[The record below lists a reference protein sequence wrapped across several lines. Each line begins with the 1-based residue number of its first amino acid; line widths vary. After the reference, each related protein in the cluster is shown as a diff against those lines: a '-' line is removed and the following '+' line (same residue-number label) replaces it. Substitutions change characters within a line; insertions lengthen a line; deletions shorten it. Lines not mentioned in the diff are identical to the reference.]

1 MSPKSIK
8 KNYIFNVA
16 YQILVIL
23 TPLITAPYLSRV
35 LQPDGIGRAS
45 FAESIVSYFSL
56 VAVMGINSYGQRE
69 ISYVQND
76 IAKRSEVFWNTKLL
90 SFCTSGI
97 TIVAYLI
104 FALFQ
109 KNNSAI
115 YLILS
120 LNLVSVFF
128 DITWFFQG
136 MEEFAKTV
144 TRNVIVKIMQICYIF
159 LFVKDKTDLPLYVLS
174 LGLFT
179 MLGNLSLWSYLPKYV
194 TKVKLSVLK
203 PFKDFKVV
211 LSLFIP
217 SVAIQIYTVLDKT
230 MIGVITG
237 SAAENGYY
245 EQAMKISKMLLAII
259 TALGIVMVPRIGYL
273 FQNDKKDEIQSYM
286 YRGCRFVWFLGIPIC
301 LGIIM
306 TAGNFV
312 PWFFGAGYEKVVPLL
327 QILSLLILIIGFSNV
342 VGVQYLIPTKRQNK
356 FTTSVMLGAVV
367 NFCMNTVMIYFFKS
381 IGAAIAS
388 VAAETVVTMSMIF
401 FVKKELSA
409 RQMLNEG
416 RNSFLAGAVMALVLL
431 PLSRLF
437 SPSVVHTLVMVS
449 VGATVY
455 FAVLILERDEFF
467 ISNVLKLINLV
478 KGKILNIRSKS

>member
-16 YQILVIL
+16 YQILTIL
-23 TPLITAPYLSRV
+23 IPLITAPYLSRV

-45 FAESIVSYFSL
+45 FVESIVSYFSL
-56 VAVMGINSYGQRE
+56 VAVMGISSYGQRE

-76 IAKRSEVFWNTKLL
+76 VAKRSEVFWNAKILG
-90 SFCTSGI
+90 FCTSGV
-97 TIVAYLI
+97 TIIFYIV
-104 FALFQ
+104 FALLQ
-109 KNNSAI
+109 KENSTL
-115 YLILS
+115 YLILT
-120 LNLVSVFF
+120 LNLVANFF

-136 MEEFAKTV
+136 MEDFAKTV
-144 TRNVIVKIMQICYIF
+144 TRNAIVKIMQICYIF
-159 LFVKDKTDLPLYVLS
+159 LFVKDKTDLPLYVLG

-179 MLGNLSLWSYLPKYV
+179 MLGNLSLWPYLPKYI
-194 TKVKLSVLK
+194 TKVKLSALK

-237 SAAENGYY
+237 SEYENGYY

-259 TALGIVMVPRIGYL
+259 TALGTVMVPRIGYL

-286 YRGCRFVWFLGIPIC
+286 YRGCRFVWFLGLPMC
-301 LGIIM
+301 LGIII

-327 QILSLLILIIGFSNV
+327 QILSLLIIIIGFSNV
-342 VGVQYLIPTKRQNK
+342 VGSQYLIPTKRQNK
-356 FTTSVMLGAVV
+356 FSISVMLGAVV
-367 NFCMNTVMIYFFKS
+367 NFCMNTFMIYFFKS

-388 VAAETVVTMSMIF
+388 VVAETVVTMSMIIF
-401 FVKKELSA
+401 IRKELSA
-409 RQMLNEG
+409 RLMLREG
-416 RNSFLAGAVMALVLL
+416 RNYFIAGAVMTLVLL
-431 PLSRLF
+431 PASKLL
-437 SPSVVHTLVMVS
+437 SPSVIHTLVMVV
-449 VGATVY
+449 VGAAVY
-455 FAVLILERDEFF
+455 FVILFIEKDDFF
-467 ISNVLKLINLV
+467 ISNIKSIFKNIKIRLK
-478 KGKILNIRSKS
+478 